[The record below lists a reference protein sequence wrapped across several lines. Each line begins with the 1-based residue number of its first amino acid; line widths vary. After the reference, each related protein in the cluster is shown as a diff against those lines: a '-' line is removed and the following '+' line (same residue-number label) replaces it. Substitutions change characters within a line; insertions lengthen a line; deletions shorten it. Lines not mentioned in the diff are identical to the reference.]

1 MQWAVVCAVPHTEPR
16 EAFAAI
22 SERLGPASEAT
33 PLEGGI
39 TNRNF
44 RVTMGGR
51 DVVVRVPGRAT
62 EELGIDRGAEAEAA
76 AAAAELGIGP
86 AVAAVIDDPR
96 CIAVDFVAGETM
108 SAASLQGADEI
119 VAVAEILRTMHDSPV
134 SIPTDFDVF
143 EVVEDH
149 AQRAIERGASLPDE
163 YETASA
169 LAHRIR
175 SKLTGALHEPVFTH
189 NDLLPANLIR
199 SDDGAIHL
207 LDWDYAGMGDRFF
220 DLANF
225 AINAEL
231 TDLGKEQLLESYF
244 GEADEMNRATLT
256 LMLVMSDFREAMW
269 GVLQRVLSDLDFDF
283 EKYARDHFRR
293 LIETSRRP
301 DFETAIEAESI
312 A

>member
-1 MQWAVVCAVPHTEPR
+1 MTHTEPSD
-16 EAFAAI
+16 AIAAI

-44 RVTMGGR
+44 RVTMGTR

-76 AAAAELGIGP
+76 TAAAELGIGP
-86 AVAAVIDDPR
+86 AVAAVVEEPR
-96 CIAVDFVAGETM
+96 CIAVDFVPGETM

-119 VAVAEILRTMHDSPV
+119 VAVAEILRTMHESGV
-134 SIPTDFDVF
+134 TIPTDFNSF
-143 EVVEDH
+143 EVVGDH
-149 AQRAIERGASLPDE
+149 AHRAIERGASLPAE

-169 LAHRIR
+169 LADRIR
-175 SKLTGALHEPVFTH
+175 AKLTGALHEPVFTH

-231 TDLGKEQLLESYF
+231 TDAGKEQLLESYF
-244 GEADEMNRATLT
+244 GEANELNRATLT

-269 GVLQRVLSDLDFDF
+269 GVLQGVLSDLDFDF
-283 EKYARDHFRR
+283 GNYARDHFRR

-301 DFETAIEAESI
+301 DFEAAIEAESI